1 MSLSGAN
8 NATNNDNQ
16 SSENISS
23 ILISENISNSMDN
36 DNEISALNSENISAI
51 NSENISALNSENIT
65 ALNSENIT
73 ALNSENISEFS
84 NQCSGAR
91 MECKDSSDGPDIS
104 SFPSAAEVSNSL
116 DHFLT
121 VSVSVPGKRQN
132 V

>member
-23 ILISENISNSMDN
+23 ILISENISDSMDN

-51 NSENISALNSENIT
+51 NSENIT

-84 NQCSGAR
+84 SQCSGAR
-91 MECKDSSDGPDIS
+91 MECKDSSHGPDIS
-104 SFPSAAEVSNSL
+104 SFPSSAEVSYSL

-121 VSVSVPGKRQN
+121 VSVSVPRKRQN

>member
-23 ILISENISNSMDN
+23 ILISEKISDRMDN
-36 DNEISALNSENISAI
+36 DNEISALNSENINAI

-84 NQCSGAR
+84 SQCSGAR

-104 SFPSAAEVSNSL
+104 SFPSAAEVSDSL

>member
-23 ILISENISNSMDN
+23 ILISENISDSMDN
-36 DNEISALNSENISAI
+36 DNEISALNSENIS
-51 NSENISALNSENIT
+51 
-65 ALNSENIT
+65 
-73 ALNSENISEFS
+73 EFS
-84 NQCSGAR
+84 SQCSSAR

-104 SFPSAAEVSNSL
+104 SFPSAAEVSDSL

-121 VSVSVPGKRQN
+121 VSVSVPGERQN

>member
-84 NQCSGAR
+84 SQCYGAR

-104 SFPSAAEVSNSL
+104 SFPSAAEVTDSL

>member
-84 NQCSGAR
+84 SQCSGAR

-104 SFPSAAEVSNSL
+104 SFPSAAEVSDSL

>member
-1 MSLSGAN
+1 
-8 NATNNDNQ
+8 
-16 SSENISS
+16 
-23 ILISENISNSMDN
+23 MDN

-51 NSENISALNSENIT
+51 NSENI
-65 ALNSENIT
+65 T

-84 NQCSGAR
+84 SQCSGAR

>member
-23 ILISENISNSMDN
+23 ILISENISDSMDN

-51 NSENISALNSENIT
+51 NSENIS
-65 ALNSENIT
+65 
-73 ALNSENISEFS
+73 EFS
-84 NQCSGAR
+84 SQCSGAR

-104 SFPSAAEVSNSL
+104 SFPSAAEVSDSL

>member
-16 SSENISS
+16 SGENISS
-23 ILISENISNSMDN
+23 ILISENISDSMDN

-51 NSENISALNSENIT
+51 NSENISALNSENI
-65 ALNSENIT
+65 
-73 ALNSENISEFS
+73 SEFS
-84 NQCSGAR
+84 SQCSGAR

-104 SFPSAAEVSNSL
+104 SFPSAAEVSDSL

>member
-23 ILISENISNSMDN
+23 ILISENISDSMDN

-65 ALNSENIT
+65 ALNSENI
-73 ALNSENISEFS
+73 SEFS
-84 NQCSGAR
+84 SQCSGAR
-91 MECKDSSDGPDIS
+91 MECKDPSDGPDIS
-104 SFPSAAEVSNSL
+104 SFPSAVEVSDSL

-121 VSVSVPGKRQN
+121 VSVSVPGKR
-132 V
+132 

>member
-23 ILISENISNSMDN
+23 ILISENISDSMDN
-36 DNEISALNSENISAI
+36 DNKISALNSENISAI

-65 ALNSENIT
+65 ALNSENI
-73 ALNSENISEFS
+73 SEFS
-84 NQCSGAR
+84 SQCSGAR

-104 SFPSAAEVSNSL
+104 SLASFRLPVPLPCFCGAPVESL
-116 DHFLT
+116 DHFFF
-121 VSVSVPGKRQN
+121 
-132 V
+132 

>member
-23 ILISENISNSMDN
+23 ILISEKISDRMDN
-36 DNEISALNSENISAI
+36 DNEISALNSENINAI

-73 ALNSENISEFS
+73 ALNSEYISEFS
-84 NQCSGAR
+84 SQCSGAR

-104 SFPSAAEVSNSL
+104 SFPSAAEVSDSL